1 MGSGRV
7 NAGRSDREDGTDKG
21 DGPMDLRFDD
31 RVAVVTGAGAGLG
44 RQHALLLASRGARVV
59 VNDLGGATDG
69 TGQSES
75 AADLVV
81 KEILE
86 AGGEAVANY
95 DSVATPEGGAAI
107 IQTAVDAYDTVDIVI
122 NNAGILRDKSFAKLE
137 PADLEAIIDVHLKGA
152 FFVSQPAFR
161 A

>member
-1 MGSGRV
+1 M
-7 NAGRSDREDGTDKG
+7 TDTDIRLHG
-21 DGPMDLRFDD
+21 
-31 RVAVVTGAGAGLG
+31 
-44 RQHALLLASRGARVV
+44 RGARVV
-59 VNDLGGATDG
+59 VNDLGGNPDG
-69 TGQSES
+69 TGSGES

-107 IQTAVDAYDTVDIVI
+107 IQTAIDAYDTVDIVI

-137 PADLEAIIDVHLKGA
+137 PADLLAIIDVHLKGA

-161 A
+161 VMKEKGYGR